1 MDPIVLDVIACLI
14 ILSFIW
20 VAWCFIELIG
30 KIMDWVKEARYLKM
44 KKAQEYEKAVDELW
58 NEFIETLGGKN
69 G

>member
-1 MDPIVLDVIACLI
+1 MDPILVDVIASLI

-20 VAWCFIELIG
+20 VAWCFVELIG

-44 KKAQEYEKAVDELW
+44 KKDQEYEEAVDELW
-58 NEFIETLGGKN
+58 NELIETLGGKN

>member
-1 MDPIVLDVIACLI
+1 MDPIVVDVIACLI

-20 VAWCFIELIG
+20 VAWCFVELIG

-58 NEFIETLGGKN
+58 NELIETLGGKN

>member
-1 MDPIVLDVIACLI
+1 MDPILVDVIASLI

-20 VAWCFIELIG
+20 VAWCFVELIG

-44 KKAQEYEKAVDELW
+44 KRAQEYEKAVDELW
-58 NEFIETLGGKN
+58 NELIETLGGKN

>member
-1 MDPIVLDVIACLI
+1 MDPILVDVIASLI

-20 VAWCFIELIG
+20 VAWCFVELIG

-44 KKAQEYEKAVDELW
+44 KKAQEYEEAVDELW
-58 NEFIETLGGKN
+58 NELIETLGGKN

>member
-1 MDPIVLDVIACLI
+1 MDPILVDVIGCLI
-14 ILSFIW
+14 VLSFIW
-20 VAWCFIELIG
+20 VSWCFVELIE

-58 NEFIETLGGKN
+58 NELIDTLGGKN